1 MYQGNRKSRERIW
14 RWPRCSC
21 CRRSPPPRPV
31 PAPAFQLSGRGGKTI
46 DLSQFKGQVVMI
58 NFWATWCG
66 PCRQEMPLLEDIY
79 KKYKP
84 MGFTM
89 LGVNVEPKTGDPEG
103 WLSKLPKPVTFP
115 VAFDVDSKVSKLY
128 KVAGMP
134 THGVHRPQGQRARSP
149 QGLQARRRGLLSHA
163 DPVDVE
169 GIGEEIMRIRG
180 LLVVSWPSPSSV
192 GGLQLDRA
200 VGEAVRSRESRRS
213 DHVVHARADL
223 AGVPRSRVRIA
234 RRIARRHRRR
244 RRRLRL

>member
-1 MYQGNRKSRERIW
+1 MSASIFTREIGKVVKGLALAALFVL
-14 RWPRCSC
+14 PAFATS
-21 CRRSPPPRPV
+21 SSS
-31 PAPAFQLSGRGGKTI
+31 PAPVFQLSGRGGKTI

-134 THGVHRPQGQRARSP
+134 TTVFIDRKGNVREVHKGYKPGDEDFYLTQIRSM
-149 QGLQARRRGLLSHA
+149 LK
-163 DPVDVE
+163 E
-169 GIGEEIMRIRG
+169 
-180 LLVVSWPSPSSV
+180 
-192 GGLQLDRA
+192 
-200 VGEAVRSRESRRS
+200 
-213 DHVVHARADL
+213 
-223 AGVPRSRVRIA
+223 
-234 RRIARRHRRR
+234 
-244 RRRLRL
+244 

>member
-1 MYQGNRKSRERIW
+1 MSARTVSGIAKGLALAAAFVLPAFAAS
-14 RWPRCSC
+14 S
-21 CRRSPPPRPV
+21 SS

-58 NFWATWCG
+58 NFWPTCCV
-66 PCRQEMPLLEDIY
+66 PCRTEMPLLEYIY

-134 THGVHRPQGQRARSP
+134 T
-149 QGLQARRRGLLSHA
+149 
-163 DPVDVE
+163 
-169 GIGEEIMRIRG
+169 
-180 LLVVSWPSPSSV
+180 SV
-192 GGLQLDRA
+192 FIDRK
-200 VGEAVRSRESRRS
+200 GN
-213 DHVVHARADL
+213 
-223 AGVPRSRVRIA
+223 
-234 RRIARRHRRR
+234 
-244 RRRLRL
+244 

>member
-1 MYQGNRKSRERIW
+1 MSARTVKGFAKGLALAAAFVLPAFAAST
-14 RWPRCSC
+14 S
-21 CRRSPPPRPV
+21 S
-31 PAPAFQLSGRGGKTI
+31 PAPGFQLSGRGGKTI

-134 THGVHRPQGQRARSP
+134 TTVFIDRKGNVREIHRGYKPGDEDLYLTQIRAM
-149 QGLQARRRGLLSHA
+149 LK
-163 DPVDVE
+163 E
-169 GIGEEIMRIRG
+169 
-180 LLVVSWPSPSSV
+180 
-192 GGLQLDRA
+192 
-200 VGEAVRSRESRRS
+200 
-213 DHVVHARADL
+213 
-223 AGVPRSRVRIA
+223 
-234 RRIARRHRRR
+234 
-244 RRRLRL
+244 

>member
-1 MYQGNRKSRERIW
+1 MSARMITRDIGKVAKGLALAALFVLPAFATTS
-14 RWPRCSC
+14 SG
-21 CRRSPPPRPV
+21 

-84 MGFTM
+84 MGFT
-89 LGVNVEPKTGDPEG
+89 LIGINVEPKSGDPEG

-134 THGVHRPQGQRARSP
+134 TTVFIDRKGNVREIHKSYKPGDENYYLTQIRS
-149 QGLQARRRGLLSHA
+149 LLK
-163 DPVDVE
+163 E
-169 GIGEEIMRIRG
+169 
-180 LLVVSWPSPSSV
+180 
-192 GGLQLDRA
+192 
-200 VGEAVRSRESRRS
+200 
-213 DHVVHARADL
+213 
-223 AGVPRSRVRIA
+223 
-234 RRIARRHRRR
+234 
-244 RRRLRL
+244 